1 MDHPRKHIH
10 RFDKFMRSTGP
21 AEVLYGAVVSGAV
34 LAVTSAH
41 AETGDNVVVSTALVS
56 ATYWLAHVYA
66 DAIGG
71 RFEDREHSTG
81 NRLRHALGNN
91 LGVLLGSIPPLVVF
105 VVARLFGQDVS
116 EAAISALW
124 FTVLLLMASAA
135 IAAHKAGAR
144 RGALVGE
151 TAIAGGFGLVV
162 ILLKIVQH

>member
-10 RFDKFMRSTGP
+10 RFDRFMRSTGP

-41 AETGDNVVVSTALVS
+41 AEVGENVVISTALVS
-56 ATYWLAHVYA
+56 VTYWLAHVYA

-71 RFEDREHSTG
+71 RFEDTEHSTG
-81 NRLRHALGNN
+81 HRLRHAVANN
-91 LGVLLGSIPPLVVF
+91 FGVLFGGIPPLVVF
-105 VVARLFGQDVS
+105 VVARLLGQDVS
-116 EAAISALW
+116 EAALTALW

-135 IAAHKAGAR
+135 VAAHKAGAR
-144 RGALVGE
+144 GGTLVGE
-151 TAIAGGFGLVV
+151 TAVAGGFGLVV